1 MKHIESICD
10 YTKHTMYTI
19 LFENTLSQ
27 AEAAVVR
34 EAMELHVDGLN
45 HVLVALKEAESEIYA
60 LCNPEVP
67 ETEEAFR
74 HLNAIRTEKRRV
86 RRQRFIASRAM
97 NVIKRQ
103 VNTHV
108 AASAKL
114 GLV

>member
-45 HVLVALKEAESEIYA
+45 HVLLSLKEAESEIYA

-74 HLNAIRTEKRRV
+74 HLNAIRTEKRRRNAPRTHARW
-86 RRQRFIASRAM
+86 RRCGRGRPA
-97 NVIKRQ
+97 RQ
-103 VNTHV
+103 P
-108 AASAKL
+108 KP
-114 GLV
+114 